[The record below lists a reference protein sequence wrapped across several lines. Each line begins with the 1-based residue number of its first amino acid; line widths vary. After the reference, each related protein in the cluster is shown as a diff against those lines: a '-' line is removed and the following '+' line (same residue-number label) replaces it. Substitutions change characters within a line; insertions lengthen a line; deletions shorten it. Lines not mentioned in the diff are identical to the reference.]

1 MWRADGRPDVVERAR
16 EIVLQSKRIDVP
28 CVLPEAATREVDR
41 LVQGAERDLLGSTT
55 GLLP

>member
-1 MWRADGRPDVVERAR
+1 MERAR

-28 CVLPEAATREVDR
+28 CVSPEDAAREVDR
-41 LVQGAERDLLGSTT
+41 LVQAAERDLLGSTT